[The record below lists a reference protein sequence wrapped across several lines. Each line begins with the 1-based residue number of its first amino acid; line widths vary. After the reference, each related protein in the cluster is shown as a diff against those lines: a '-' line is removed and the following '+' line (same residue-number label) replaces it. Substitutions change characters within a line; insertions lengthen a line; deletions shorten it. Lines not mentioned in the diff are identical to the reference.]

1 MITIPG
7 YHEPL
12 RRDREKSGRNGG
24 GVLVYIADYLIFQ
37 HKTDFQLPFY
47 EHIWVDLKYK
57 GVTFAINALYR
68 PPIETIESH
77 TQFLNTCNSLL
88 QNLNNYTATYK
99 IITSDLNFG
108 NCYSKSPSLSYKPL
122 DAFAP
127 HFQAM
132 VINN

>member
-1 MITIPG
+1 M
-7 YHEPL
+7 PL
-12 RRDREKSGRNGG
+12 
-24 GVLVYIADYLIFQ
+24 
-37 HKTDFQLPFY
+37 Y
-47 EHIWVDLKYK
+47 EHVWVDVKYK

-88 QNLNNYTATYK
+88 QNLNTYTATYK

-127 HFQAM
+127 DVFSSYGYKQL
-132 VINN
+132 IN